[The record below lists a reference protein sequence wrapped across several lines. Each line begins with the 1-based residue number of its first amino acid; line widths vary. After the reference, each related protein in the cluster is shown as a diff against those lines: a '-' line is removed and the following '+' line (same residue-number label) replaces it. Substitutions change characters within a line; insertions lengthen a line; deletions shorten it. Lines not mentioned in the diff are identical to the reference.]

1 MHRGPCNSD
10 VQKGRKPRPLLRHGV
25 QRAAKSVTVGGDRLA
40 PTPGVAISLKVEQL
54 WAFADGTICLIVER
68 EEEPRFEVC
77 VMRGERV
84 LHQERL
90 SFRAAAH
97 LRSQTWRTAL
107 QPAPQVTH

>member
-1 MHRGPCNSD
+1 MHR
-10 VQKGRKPRPLLRHGV
+10 R
-25 QRAAKSVTVGGDRLA
+25 
-40 PTPGVAISLKVEQL
+40 PGVTISLKVEQL

-84 LHQERL
+84 LHQDRL

-97 LRSQTWRTAL
+97 LRSQTWRAAL